1 MRDSAAR
8 RQSIRDA
15 VRRHGK
21 PASRLSATKKLLGSA
36 ALLGVGIWLLL
47 WTTGAFSPSA
57 AVAELRTLV
66 DQEVTRLNRV
76 ARNEI
81 PYSERGPDMGD
92 FFQKVR
98 DLPDSQRTQ
107 VRNEM
112 GRLFAARER
121 AEFGSYFALPPAQRI
136 AELDRRIKESEAR
149 RKQWAAE
156 RAARSQATQASGAS
170 NGRPPASSGARPAG
184 GPPSQP
190 SGTGQARGP
199 SGQGPQWSSRGPRTE
214 EARNERR
221 KERLDASSPAERAKR
236 TEYRRAL
243 SARREQLGLSSSGRG
258 GSGRRPG

>member
-1 MRDSAAR
+1 MSGSAAR
-8 RQSIRDA
+8 RQSIREA

-21 PASRLSATKKLLGSA
+21 PASGRAATKKLLGSA
-36 ALLGVGIWLLL
+36 ALLGIGIWLLL
-47 WTTGAFSPSA
+47 WATGAFSPPA

-81 PYSERGPDMGD
+81 PYSERGADMGD

-107 VRNEM
+107 VRHEM

-121 AEFGSYFALPPAQRI
+121 AEVGSYFSLPPDQRMG
-136 AELDRRIKESEAR
+136 ELDRRIKESEAR

-156 RAARSQATQASGAS
+156 RAARSQASQAGGTSGGSS
-170 NGRPPASSGARPAG
+170 NGRPPAAG
-184 GPPSQP
+184 
-190 SGTGQARGP
+190 GTGQARGT
-199 SGQGPQWSSRGPRTE
+199 SGQGPQWGSRGPRTE

-258 GSGRRPG
+258 GSGRRPS

>member
-1 MRDSAAR
+1 MSGSAAR

-21 PASRLSATKKLLGSA
+21 PASGRAATKKLLGSA
-36 ALLGVGIWLLL
+36 ALLGIGIWLLL
-47 WTTGAFSPSA
+47 WTTGAFSPPA
-57 AVAELRTLV
+57 AVAELRTMV

-76 ARNEI
+76 AQNEI
-81 PYSERGPDMGD
+81 PYSARGPDMGD
-92 FFQKVR
+92 FFQNVR

-107 VRNEM
+107 VRHEM

-121 AEFGSYFALPPAQRI
+121 AEVGSYFSLPPDQRM

-156 RAARSQATQASGAS
+156 RAARSQASQAGGASGGS
-170 NGRPPASSGARPAG
+170 SSGRPPAAG
-184 GPPSQP
+184 
-190 SGTGQARGP
+190 GTGQARGP
-199 SGQGPQWSSRGPRTE
+199 SSQGPQRSSRGPRTE

>member
-1 MRDSAAR
+1 MSRSAAS

-21 PASRLSATKKLLGSA
+21 PASGRSVSKKLLGSA
-36 ALLGVGIWLLL
+36 ALLGIGIWLLL
-47 WTTGAFSPSA
+47 WATGVFSPPA
-57 AVAELRTLV
+57 AVAELRILV

-98 DLPDSQRTQ
+98 DLPDSQRPQ
-107 VRNEM
+107 VRHEM

-121 AEFGSYFALPPAQRI
+121 AELGSYFVLPPEQRM

-156 RAARSQATQASGAS
+156 RATRIQASQAGGTSDGAS
-170 NGRPPASSGARPAG
+170 NGRPPAAD
-184 GPPSQP
+184 
-190 SGTGQARGP
+190 GTGQARGP
-199 SGQGPQWSSRGPRTE
+199 SGQGPQWGSRGPRTE

-236 TEYRRAL
+236 TEYRRAM
-243 SARREQLGLSSSGRG
+243 SARREQLGLSTSGRG
-258 GSGRRPG
+258 GSGRRPS